1 MRFVPGQRAVAMS
14 VGEFSTFRLGPAD
27 VGGGR
32 SGAWRAAVGSAWHQA
47 LRSAVQQS
55 ETAPIARF
63 EVPLSGRLWWRGWT
77 IELQGRLD
85 QIVPRDGLTWLRE
98 IKTVSGPLPRS
109 DDELLREYPEYFC
122 QLAAYLRLAELDHAF
137 ASALTPGALAAEL
150 VLVDFSTGLT
160 QSVPLPAADVDRW
173 LERQLD
179 TLYPYLEYRWNS
191 WQRLSALPVRAAFAE
206 LRPGQAEARA
216 ALENIHGHAGVV
228 IFEAPTGFGKTGILL
243 EYALARL
250 RLGHCRRLL
259 YLTGKGT
266 GQAPVV
272 AQLRALL
279 GPEPELRFLQ
289 LRSRREHAINS
300 PAHACDERG
309 NCRED
314 LEARWHAA
322 AFDPPALFDD
332 GTLSLEKSRRL
343 GAQSGVCPYEITR
356 AALPYAEVWICDYN
370 YVFSPTHRSVLF
382 NQPDFDPALTL
393 LILDEAH
400 NLPARA
406 ADARSHTF
414 TAEDASF
421 AADSLRHAGARPNL
435 IHAADQL
442 AEFLDPLRPADKL
455 DLTATY
461 SLADHL
467 ESLVAELR
475 AAPAPDTLPDAALD
489 FLWSGADALNTL
501 RDGSLDLL
509 PWVPAKGTLR
519 LSCLDAAPAIAAALR
534 EFGQAVL
541 TSATF
546 GPHETCLASLG
557 LDAAN
562 TQWISATAPWR
573 EGAYTVAVDAR
584 VDTRLRARASHYA
597 TTAETVRLFSAGQPR
612 PIAVFFPSYDY
623 AEAVRTYV
631 TALDSGLR
639 VAMQPRGADL
649 AAQTA
654 FLEESLLTAHAIFL
668 VLGGSFAEGIDRL
681 GGEVKRAMVVS
692 PALPE
697 PGPVNEA
704 RRAHLA
710 DTLGADAAFR
720 RVYLA
725 PGLLKISQALGRLV
739 RAPGQRARVLLH
751 CRRFA
756 EPATQEL
763 LAPEFRS
770 SRILRTGL
778 QFAEWLNQPADPRG

>member
-47 LRSAVQQS
+47 LRDR
-55 ETAPIARF
+55 ETNPAARF

-85 QIVPRDGLTWLRE
+85 QIVPRAGLTWLRE
-98 IKTVSGPLPRS
+98 VKTVSGPLPRT
-109 DDELLREYPEYFC
+109 DDELTREYPEYFC
-122 QLAAYLRLAELDHAF
+122 QLAAYLRLAHLDHVF
-137 ASALTPGALAAEL
+137 ASALPPGELAAEL

-160 QSVPLPAADVDRW
+160 QSVPLPATDVDRW

-191 WQRLSALPVRAAFAE
+191 WQRLSTLTVRSPFAV

-228 IFEAPTGFGKTGILL
+228 IFEAPTGFGKTGLLL
-243 EYALARL
+243 EYALSRL

-279 GPEPELRFLQ
+279 GSEPELRFLQ
-289 LRSRREHAINS
+289 LRSRREHAIAS
-300 PAHACDERG
+300 STHTCDERG
-309 NCRED
+309 NCRDD

-322 AFDPPALFDD
+322 AIDPPALFDD
-332 GTLSLEKSRRL
+332 GTLTLEKSRQL

-414 TAEDASF
+414 TADDASF
-421 AADSLRHAGARPNL
+421 TADALRHAHARPNL
-435 IHAADQL
+435 IHAAEHL

-455 DLTATY
+455 DLTTAY

-467 ESLVAELR
+467 ETLVAELR
-475 AAPAPDTLPDAALD
+475 AAPAPDDLPDSVLD
-489 FLWSGADALNTL
+489 FLWSGADALATL
-501 RDGSLDLL
+501 RDGTLDLL

-519 LSCLDAAPAIAAALR
+519 LSCLDAAPAIASALR

-546 GPHETCLASLG
+546 GPRETCLASLG
-557 LDAAN
+557 LDAAG
-562 TQWISATAPWR
+562 THWISATAPWR

-584 VDTRLRARASHYA
+584 VDTRLRSRAHHYA
-597 TTAETVRLFSAGQPR
+597 TTAETIRLFSAGQPR

-623 AEAVRTYV
+623 AEAVRAYV
-631 TALDSGLR
+631 SALDSGLR

-649 AAQTA
+649 AAQTV

-681 GGEVKRAMVVS
+681 GGEVERAIVVS

-697 PGPVNEA
+697 PGAVNEA
-704 RRAHLA
+704 RRARLVDSA
-710 DTLGADAAFR
+710 GQQNGADAAFQ

-756 EPATQEL
+756 EPATQQL

-770 SRILRTGL
+770 SRILRNDS
-778 QFAEWLNQPADPRG
+778 QFAEWLNQL